1 MLKRVALFL
10 LILLSFTLSS
20 SSIWAFK
27 KIEPEILTINGY
39 LRVYSEVAR
48 EIVKSVQDEG
58 NGTVKIEMDASNIR
72 IPEDS
77 LLLKR
82 IITLFERVKVQ
93 NALNNTEHWKWDG
106 NIGIKFNADK
116 DLIDSFY
123 ISR

>member
-93 NALNNTEHWKWDG
+93 NALNNTEHW
-106 NIGIKFNADK
+106 N
-116 DLIDSFY
+116 
-123 ISR
+123 